1 MKDLFSEREGFKPTR
16 VDIQIESMD
25 RDLKVGLWNDLY
37 ACFFEDKDY
46 RSHFVR
52 RDTDPL
58 LYSLWDK
65 FFSRELDRIPKTGR
79 LYVYEVKERFT
90 SLEWIEVYDLIEAV
104 LRLSHS
110 LKTNAKYVKR
120 CNETLEDKNAGYHLI
135 NNLITPITCK
145 VEIEEIEKTLNSASR
160 QARDHIAQALEHLS
174 DRESPDYRNSIKE
187 SISAVE
193 TLCCLIAGKQKASLG
208 EAVNL
213 ISKSEVV
220 NFHPA
225 FAEALKKLYG
235 WTNDADGIRHSLME
249 ESSLSQEDARFMLV
263 SCSTFTN
270 YLTVKADKA
279 GIELRQ

>member
-1 MKDLFSEREGFKPTR
+1 MWGLFSHRKGLKSVRVEIQTEGMDDGLKNRLWSALYTSYFRHLIERETYYDD
-16 VDIQIESMD
+16 VD
-25 RDLKVGLWNDLY
+25 LAKYLW
-37 ACFFEDKDY
+37 
-46 RSHFVR
+46 
-52 RDTDPL
+52 L
-58 LYSLWDK
+58 LYFK
-65 FFSRELDRIPKTGR
+65 YPIDRLPSNGHNF
-79 LYVYEVKERFT
+79 VEEVVRKHFYHCVWHET
-90 SLEWIEVYDLIEAV
+90 LDLIEAV
-104 LRLSHS
+104 LRISQDS
-110 LKTNAKYVKR
+110 QTNVEFAEY
-120 CNETLEDKNAGYHLI
+120 C
-135 NNLITPITCK
+135 NLILQSELYGYRLVKDRFVKITSEEEI
-145 VEIEEIEKTLNSASR
+145 VEIESAIKSAPSESR
-160 QARDHIAQALEHLS
+160 VHLTRSLEHLS

-270 YLTVKADKA
+270 YLIVKADKA
-279 GIELRQ
+279 GIPLSQ